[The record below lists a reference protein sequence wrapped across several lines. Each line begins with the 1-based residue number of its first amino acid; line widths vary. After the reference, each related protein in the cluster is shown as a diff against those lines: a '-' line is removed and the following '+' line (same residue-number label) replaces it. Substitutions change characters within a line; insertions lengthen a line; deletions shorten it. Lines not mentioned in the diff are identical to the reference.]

1 MYEEMTFEEMVS
13 MYINDCMQ
21 YLNAKLEGKKPDLA
35 KEEFQKTKNHN
46 EIYEG
51 LRKLEDLCIKVAG
64 GFPLKWEKQK

>member
-1 MYEEMTFEEMVS
+1 MCVYEEMTFEEIVS
-13 MYINDCMQ
+13 MYINDCKQ
-21 YLNAKLEGKKPDLA
+21 YLNAKMEGRGPDLA

-64 GFPLKWEKQK
+64 GISS